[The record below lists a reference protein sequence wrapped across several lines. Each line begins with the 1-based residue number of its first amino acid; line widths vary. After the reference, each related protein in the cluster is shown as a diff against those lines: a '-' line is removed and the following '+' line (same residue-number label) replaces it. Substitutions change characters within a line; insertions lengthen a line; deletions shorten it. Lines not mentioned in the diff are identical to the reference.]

1 VSSFTGLL
9 VLVHWMLKKFGAY
22 NGLLNNNSKV
32 IDLLTKEIAGERKDI
47 DEMRKT
53 FMALLTMLNIDP
65 RVKTTLIDRLASGGT
80 VQEFADAVK
89 QVELEQDNEIDEVA
103 SLLEQISK

>member
-1 VSSFTGLL
+1 
-9 VLVHWMLKKFGAY
+9 MLKKFGAY

-32 IDLLTKEIAGERKDI
+32 IDLLTKEISGERKDI

-80 VQEFADAVK
+80 VQEFAAAVK
-89 QVELEQDNEIDEVA
+89 EVELQEETEIEEVA